1 LIAALGFLVRAE
13 SACRWGF
20 LGCAIILHR
29 RRGAIR
35 LSPLLI
41 SMRQRDLMPFAF
53 GALVAPAKTA
63 SPAHQLPEGRTA
75 LGHPMLHFILRC
87 RSNKRQRRLKRRG
100 DCPAEPHPDKK
111 P

>member
-13 SACRWGF
+13 SAYRWGI
-20 LGCAIILHR
+20 LGCTIFLR
-29 RRGAIR
+29 RPRGAIR
-35 LSPLLI
+35 LSPLMI

-63 SPAHQLPEGRTA
+63 SPARQVPEGRTA
-75 LGHPMLHFILRC
+75 FGHPILHFILRC
-87 RSNKRQRRLKRRG
+87 RSNERQRRLKRRG